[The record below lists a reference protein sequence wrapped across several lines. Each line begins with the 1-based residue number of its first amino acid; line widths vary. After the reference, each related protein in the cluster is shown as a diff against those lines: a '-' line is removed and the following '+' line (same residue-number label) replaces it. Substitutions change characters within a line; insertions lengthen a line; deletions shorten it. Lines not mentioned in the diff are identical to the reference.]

1 MKKLLSV
8 IFVLFL
14 ALSLGACSNG
24 GNEGGNEGGGDEVKA
39 KVGVSTISLDN
50 DYCIQM
56 NDGIV
61 AAAKDK
67 GYETMTISA
76 YFDAEQ
82 ELAAL
87 DQLAANDVKAMYF
100 LGGATEALVNERNN
114 TYEDIGIFS
123 QGYADGVEAWLV
135 EDNDGIIAAFLD
147 AVDRYAAEKGITDAQ
162 VVGLFPAGS
171 DAEGSQQY
179 ETLKSFIATAE
190 SHFEGTGI
198 SFANYYIS
206 DDAEGVSNLVETVL
220 NAYENPRFF
229 FCYNNDFAIVASNT
243 LISAVGDTSEYLV
256 YSSEGDATSLE
267 MIADENSPYRGCALG
282 NTYQT
287 GYNIGLQ
294 LVNWI
299 ENGKM
304 ENVPAKKDF
313 VDWTNV
319 KDYQ

>member
-8 IFVLFL
+8 LFVLLL

-24 GNEGGNEGGGDEVKA
+24 GNEGGNEGGGEEVKA

-61 AAAKDK
+61 AAAKD
-67 GYETMTISA
+67 
-76 YFDAEQ
+76 
-82 ELAAL
+82 
-87 DQLAANDVKAMYF
+87 QLATNDVKAMYF
-100 LGGATEALVNERNN
+100 LGGATEALVNERNT
-114 TYEDIGIFS
+114 TYEGLGIFS

-147 AVDRYAAEKGITDAQ
+147 AVDRFAAEKGITDAQ

-206 DDAEGVSNLVETVL
+206 NDAEGVSNLVETVL
-220 NAYENPRFF
+220 NAYENPKFF

-243 LISAVGDTSEYLV
+243 LTSAVGDTSEYLV
-256 YSSEGDATSLE
+256 YSSEGDATSLD
-267 MIADENSPYRGCALG
+267 MIADESSPYRGCALG

-319 KDYQ
+319 QDYR